1 MSDALYEFA
10 HLAALALR
18 DITDPDAT
26 VHAADEALAA
36 LEQHVNSLP
45 RDARNAGKLVARCCW
60 QMRAKQTRCD
70 CAAGEALSWLRAA
83 IVWTRIGQDVSDVLC
98 AGKDIE
104 RASHIIDA
112 MGREH
117 AELRQLL
124 RAVVAATERLV
135 LECVVERVHGGG
147 HVRAA

>member
-1 MSDALYEFA
+1 MTDAIHEFA

-36 LEQHVNSLP
+36 LEQHVNSLS
-45 RDARNAGKLVARCCW
+45 RDSRNAGKLIARCLW
-60 QMRAKQTRCD
+60 QLHSKQARCD

-83 IVWTRIGQDVSDVLC
+83 VSWTRIGSDVSSVLC

-104 RASHIIDA
+104 RAACIIDA

-124 RAVVAATERLV
+124 RAVVAATERVV
-135 LECVVERVHGGG
+135 LETVLERQHG
-147 HVRAA
+147 RAA